1 MPIQTRSEPIA
12 MPGGGDME
20 AYVALPASGRGPGL
34 LVLMEIFG
42 VGTYIRRAAERLAE
56 LGYVA
61 LAPDLYRRTAPGA
74 EFDHDQAGLQQAFAA
89 MSELDLAG
97 AVEDSV
103 VALDHLRQLPEVTP
117 PIVDHLRHLPEVAPP
132 VGVLGF
138 CLGGALAFE
147 VAIAS
152 DPALAVCYYGSGVA
166 DALSRSDRITCPVL
180 FHFGAEDQY
189 IALEDAQRVCDAAEQ
204 RPGWE
209 CHIQPDAGHAFDNH
223 DSEMFHRP
231 EPAARAW
238 ALTSGFLARELPAA

>member
-1 MPIQTRSEPIA
+1 MPVRTRSESVA
-12 MPGGGDME
+12 MPDGHEMG
-20 AYVALPASGRGPGL
+20 AYVALPDSGRGPGM

-74 EFDHDQAGLQQAFAA
+74 EFDHGEAGLREAFAA
-89 MSELDLAG
+89 SGQLDHAG
-97 AVEDSV
+97 AVEDSL
-103 VALDHLRQLPEVTP
+103 VALDHLRQLPEVN
-117 PIVDHLRHLPEVAPP
+117 AP

-138 CLGGALAFE
+138 CLGGSLAFV
-147 VAIAS
+147 VAVAS
-152 DPALAVCYYGSGVA
+152 DPAVAVCYYGATVA
-166 DALSRSDRITCPVL
+166 DGLPRSGSITCPVL
-180 FHFGAEDQY
+180 FHYGAEDPY
-189 IALEDAQRVCDAAEQ
+189 IPVEQARQVAAAAEQ

-223 DSEMFHRP
+223 ASEMFYRP

-238 ALTSGFLARELPAA
+238 TVTSEFLARELPVS